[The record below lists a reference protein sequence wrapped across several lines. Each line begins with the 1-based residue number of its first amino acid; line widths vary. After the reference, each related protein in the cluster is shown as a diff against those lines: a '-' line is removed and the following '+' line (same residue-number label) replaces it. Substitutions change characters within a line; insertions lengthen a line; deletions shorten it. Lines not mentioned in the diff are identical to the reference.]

1 MGKAMA
7 PLQVNKL
14 ASTEDSASAKSL
26 KKKWPSR
33 ITSLLN
39 IAVEKDKKNCFW
51 KVQILGKSLNHRL
64 SNTNNAPNSSVWPR
78 EENTGNRYMYLSVE
92 PKPG

>member
-1 MGKAMA
+1 MGKVMA

-26 KKKWPSR
+26 TKKWPSR

-39 IAVEKDKKNCFW
+39 IAVEKDKK
-51 KVQILGKSLNHRL
+51 
-64 SNTNNAPNSSVWPR
+64 TAP
-78 EENTGNRYMYLSVE
+78 ERY
-92 PKPG
+92 KF

>member
-26 KKKWPSR
+26 TKKWPSR

-39 IAVEKDKKNCFW
+39 IAVEKDKKLLLEGTNSRK
-51 KVQILGKSLNHRL
+51 KVSIIDLATQTMALTVLCGPEKR
-64 SNTNNAPNSSVWPR
+64 TQV
-78 EENTGNRYMYLSVE
+78 TGICIYQ
-92 PKPG
+92 

>member
-1 MGKAMA
+1 MA
-7 PLQVNKL
+7 PLQVNEL

-39 IAVEKDKKNCFW
+39 IAVEKDKKLLLEGTNSR
-51 KVQILGKSLNHRL
+51 KKSQ
-64 SNTNNAPNSSVWPR
+64 S
-78 EENTGNRYMYLSVE
+78 
-92 PKPG
+92 

>member
-39 IAVEKDKKNCFW
+39 IAVEKDKKTA
-51 KVQILGKSLNHRL
+51 LG
-64 SNTNNAPNSSVWPR
+64 
-78 EENTGNRYMYLSVE
+78 RY
-92 PKPG
+92 KF

>member
-1 MGKAMA
+1 MA

-26 KKKWPSR
+26 TKKWPSR

-39 IAVEKDKKNCFW
+39 IAVEKDKKLLLEGTNSR
-51 KVQILGKSLNHRL
+51 KKGLNHRL
-64 SNTNNAPNSSVWPR
+64 SNTNNGPNSSVWPR

>member
-39 IAVEKDKKNCFW
+39 IAVEKDKKTALERYKKASIIDLATQTMALLCGPE
-51 KVQILGKSLNHRL
+51 KKTQV
-64 SNTNNAPNSSVWPR
+64 
-78 EENTGNRYMYLSVE
+78 TGICIYQ
-92 PKPG
+92 